1 MPHFGPDSREHL
13 RTCDERLVRVLNE
26 VVKRFDC
33 SVICGYRGQADQE
46 KAYQTKHSMRQWP
59 DSTHNRNPSPGVDA
73 VPYPVD
79 WNDTRRF
86 YLFAGYVLRTAHEM
100 GIELRW
106 GGDWDDDLEVKD
118 NNFNDLA
125 HFELAQED

>member
-1 MPHFGPDSREHL
+1 MPSFGRTSREHL
-13 RTCDERLVRVLNE
+13 RTCDERIARVLNE

-33 SVICGYRGQADQE
+33 KVICGYRGQREQE
-46 KAYQTKHSMRQWP
+46 LAFPKFSKRRWP
-59 DSTHNRNPSPGVDA
+59 DSVHNRNPSPAVD
-73 VPYPVD
+73 VIPYPID
-79 WNDTRRF
+79 WENPRRF

-106 GGDWDDDLEVKD
+106 GGDWDGDLEVKD

-125 HFELAQED
+125 HFEIAQED